1 MADLLVRGVDE
12 VLFEAL
18 VREAEAN
25 GRTVEDEQLAI
36 FSQALQKVYNR
47 QFVRALMSI
56 PDVGEDSDF
65 ERVNDSREAP
75 VVFD

>member
-25 GRTVEDEQLAI
+25 GRTVEDEQRVI
-36 FSQALQKVYNR
+36 FSEALKKVYNR
-47 QFVRALMSI
+47 QFVRALMSM

-65 ERVNDSREAP
+65 ERVNDLREAP